1 MIDRDA
7 GVYPMVGPGQGYDEM
22 ITGDHIPSR
31 NEVEIKPPDASEM
44 F

>member
-1 MIDRDA
+1 
-7 GVYPMVGPGQGYDEM
+7 MVGPGQGYDQM

-31 NEVEIKPPDASEM
+31 NEVVIKPPDASEM